1 MCAVNCVIEACELCI
16 LGVRDDS
23 ALRLCEPATD
33 VVAAAADADDGEV
46 DSIVRAMKVKSV
58 STSGLS
64 RLSL

>member
-16 LGVRDDS
+16 LGARDDS

-33 VVAAAADADDGEV
+33 AVAAAADDGEV